1 MLHFARMTHSN
12 EDDKFEQLVQRIDP
26 RSRLLRTWE
35 LNGGVS
41 AQVTAL
47 EIERSDGLTKSMV
60 VRRHGDADLKQNPH
74 VAADEYRL
82 LQILRSV
89 GVAAPAPCYLDES
102 GEIFIKPYLVL
113 EYVEGEPE
121 FAPSDLPDF
130 LYQLATHLSR
140 IHAVDCSNLS
150 LSFLP
155 EQDKVLVGRLRER
168 PAKVDDSLG
177 EGRIRDVLEAAWPLP
192 RRNRSV
198 LLHGDFWPGNILWKY
213 GRLVAVIDWEDAQVG
228 DPLADLAN
236 SRLEILWAFGVEA
249 MHSFTHDYAS
259 LTTIDFTDLPYCDL
273 CAALRHASKSAE
285 WATYI
290 TNEETMRQGYGL
302 FVTQAFEK
310 LPVQGVH
317 KDRSG

>member
-1 MLHFARMTHSN
+1 MTHSN

-35 LNGGVS
+35 LKGGVS

-47 EIERSDGLTKSMV
+47 EIERPDGQTKRMV
-60 VRRHGDADLKQNPH
+60 VRRHGDANLKQNPH
-74 VAADEYRL
+74 TAADEYKL
-82 LQILRSV
+82 LQILRSA
-89 GVAAPAPCYLDES
+89 GVAVPTPCYLDES
-102 GEIFIKPYLVL
+102 CEIFPRPYVVL

-130 LYQLATHLSR
+130 LLQLATHLSR
-140 IHAVDCSNLS
+140 IHAVDCSNVD

-155 EQDKVLVGRLRER
+155 EQEKVFAGRLKDQPE
-168 PAKVDDSLG
+168 KVDESLG
-177 EGRIRDVLEAAWPLP
+177 EGRIRATLESVWPLP
-192 RRNRSV
+192 NRNRHV
-198 LLHGDFWPGNILWKY
+198 LLHGDFWPGNVLWKD
-213 GRLVAVIDWEDAQVG
+213 GRLATVIDWEDALLG

-259 LTTIDFTDLPYCDL
+259 LTTIDFTDLPYWDL

-285 WATYI
+285 WSTYV
-290 TNEETMRQGYGL
+290 TNEETMRQGYSL
-302 FVTQAFEK
+302 FITQAFEK
-310 LPVQGVH
+310 LPVQ
-317 KDRSG
+317 